1 MKTFALFAAT
11 LGMALAGAASAQ
23 TTTQQQVMPNGNVRT
38 TTTHEGQMGGMHE
51 TTRVDRPDG
60 TTREVRRDTGPMG
73 NTRMM
78 SRDDRNG
85 SPDWHGGQDHMRGNR
100 QGGGW
105 NQGHGEH
112 GGWNRERRVCKTRW
126 HHGHRER
133 HCWMRR

>member
-38 TTTHEGQMGGMHE
+38 TTTHQGPMGGMHE
-51 TTRVDRPDG
+51 STRVDRPDG

-78 SRDDRNG
+78 SHDDRNG
-85 SPDWHGGQDHMRGNR
+85 GQGWHGRADNKR
-100 QGGGW
+100 W
-105 NQGHGEH
+105 D
-112 GGWNRERRVCKTRW
+112 RERRVCKTRW
-126 HHGHRER
+126 HHGRRER
-133 HCWMRR
+133 HCWTRR